1 MKIHIV
7 QKGDTLWK
15 IAKKYGVD
23 FDTLK
28 NTNTQL
34 SNPDLIMPGMKIKVP
49 SNSVHVK
56 QHAGAGSSP
65 PKQYVKEVQ
74 QKEFAATP
82 TPLGI
87 EDEEEVTYQSAPI
100 TQQPAMQQTQKE
112 VQVKPQK
119 EMQVKPQKEMQ
130 VKPQKEVQVKPQK
143 EMQVKPQKEVQV
155 KPQKEVQKE
164 KPIQIE
170 KPVEK
175 PSVIQKP
182 TVIEKQKPAEKENT
196 KFSVNVLPQPPQP
209 PIKAKKEY
217 KISDVIKKG
226 SELIAPQIT
235 KMKPNNIISPQTKK
249 DNIVSPQVK
258 KENVGN
264 IVSPQ
269 VKKENI

>member
-1 MKIHIV
+1 M

-28 NTNTQL
+28 QTNTQL

-49 SNSVHVK
+49 SKSVHMK
-56 QHAGAGSSP
+56 QQAGAGSAP

-119 EMQVKPQKEMQ
+119 EMQVKPQKE
-130 VKPQKEVQVKPQK
+130 VQVKPQK
-143 EMQVKPQKEVQV
+143 EMQVKPQKEVQ
-155 KPQKEVQKE
+155 KEQ
-164 KPIQIE
+164 PIQ
-170 KPVEK
+170 
-175 PSVIQKP
+175 
-182 TVIEKQKPAEKENT
+182 
-196 KFSVNVLPQPPQP
+196 
-209 PIKAKKEY
+209 KKNQL
-217 KISDVIKKG
+217 KNRLLFKNH
-226 SELIAPQIT
+226 L
-235 KMKPNNIISPQTKK
+235 
-249 DNIVSPQVK
+249 
-258 KENVGN
+258 
-264 IVSPQ
+264 
-269 VKKENI
+269 